1 MGCQVDIAIAGIQ
14 IYAQPILTGMILIG
28 AVYYDR
34 LFALRRARIA
44 GLQPQNAWVSCD
56 ERNLALRAI
65 GLGKT
70 NGPTNALADASI
82 QLQNGEVRS
91 VVGAMGA
98 GKSTLIKILTGAI
111 RPTSGEI
118 EIEGRKVEP
127 GDPVRM
133 LRLASPASTSIPTW
147 HRP

>member
-1 MGCQVDIAIAGIQ
+1 MRLC
-14 IYAQPILTGMILIG
+14 LENIG
-28 AVYYDR
+28 KSYPGVV
-34 LFALRRARIA
+34 ALDGASFEISP
-44 GLQPQNAWVSCD
+44 G
-56 ERNLALRAI
+56 EIHALV
-65 GLGKT
+65 
-70 NGPTNALADASI
+70 
-82 QLQNGEVRS
+82 GEN
-91 VVGAMGA
+91 GA

-133 LRLASPASTSIPTW
+133 MRLASPASTSIPTW